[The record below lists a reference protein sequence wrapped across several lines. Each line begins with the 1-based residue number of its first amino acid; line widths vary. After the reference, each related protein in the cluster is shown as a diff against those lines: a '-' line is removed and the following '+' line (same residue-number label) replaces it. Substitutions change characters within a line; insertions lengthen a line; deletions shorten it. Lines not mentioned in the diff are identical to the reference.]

1 MRYYVKNERGEELVV
16 PSLSDLA
23 GLYNQGFVDDE
34 DYVRAETSD
43 RWVKA
48 GRMPALAGI
57 RHRQREPGRFQLL
70 LLASIVVVAIA
81 VGAMKRA
88 SPLLP
93 LLLIAV
99 AALVSI
105 YALSRRRR

>member
-70 LLASIVVVAIA
+70 LLTAILGVAIA
-81 VGAMKRA
+81 VGALKRA
-88 SPLLP
+88 SLF
-93 LLLIAV
+93 LLLVLIAGV
-99 AALVSI
+99 ALISI
-105 YALSRRRR
+105 YALTRRRR